1 PLLLRP
7 YSSGLA
13 WDSFSS
19 SRCRMPT
26 FLSCRLISCSLLSC
40 SFSSISS
47 WTCFTS
53 QSIRAFASWEE
64 RARAMAVETDGTN
77 RTESPGEEQGLLARI
92 LDSDLL
98 HSFLR
103 NRLVVVAAIVTL
115 AFVLVSLLAPWIAP
129 HDPYDVR

>member
-1 PLLLRP
+1 
-7 YSSGLA
+7 
-13 WDSFSS
+13 S

-26 FLSCRLISCSLLSC
+26 FPSCRLTSCLLLSC
-40 SFSSISS
+40 SFSSISL

-64 RARAMAVETDGTN
+64 RARAMAVEAEGTN
-77 RTESPGEEQGLLARI
+77 GTGNPGEEQGVVARI

-115 AFVLVSLLAPWIAP
+115 AFVLVSLLAPW
-129 HDPYDVR
+129 